1 MQIGSRQFSPG
12 LWPTIVTL
20 SLLPLLV
27 YLGFWQ
33 LDRAEQ
39 KSNLLEQKLERSNN
53 ESITSLVSGIDLD
66 SLLWRKAVLS
76 GEFKHSPV
84 FLLDNQVLK
93 NEVGYFVYSPFELS
107 NGNIVLVNRG
117 WTKAGLTRDVIPVI
131 PVSQGIVEIT
141 GIIAAAPFSGIVLA
155 EKTDEDLGN
164 GLYRLQRVDLEKLNA
179 KYELKLLSPIIRLD
193 PDSEGGF
200 VRDWRKPGSGKE
212 KNLGYAF
219 QWFAMASALLII
231 FLAVNL
237 KKTVEDIDG
246 S

>member
-1 MQIGSRQFSPG
+1 
-12 LWPTIVTL
+12 
-20 SLLPLLV
+20 
-27 YLGFWQ
+27 
-33 LDRAEQ
+33 
-39 KSNLLEQKLERSNN
+39 
-53 ESITSLVSGIDLD
+53 
-66 SLLWRKAVLS
+66 
-76 GEFKHSPV
+76 
-84 FLLDNQVLK
+84 
-93 NEVGYFVYSPFELS
+93 
-107 NGNIVLVNRG
+107 
-117 WTKAGLTRDVIPVI
+117 
-131 PVSQGIVEIT
+131 
-141 GIIAAAPFSGIVLA
+141 VLA